1 MVNLGFLRRSQVVK
15 DFFICLMSS
24 NFSAFLRQIKV
35 ERVLESP
42 WSIWACF
49 TVADRVRVDKSESGN
64 TLKEIDK
71 T

>member
-1 MVNLGFLRRSQVVK
+1 
-15 DFFICLMSS
+15 MSS